1 MALRHFRVLLRRQ
14 STTCQSG
21 SCHSMLPAL
30 GNAQLWHPPLHHPQ
44 QHRTVVT
51 STASATTTAL
61 ASPNTATFV
70 VAGRR
75 CRASK
80 PVAALATRAFVT
92 ASIAPLAPP
101 TKPKKTFKRAGA
113 DTTTTAVAAESD
125 STADK
130 GGADAAAGAAA
141 GEGGGEKAKEG
152 GDGDGGDG
160 QEKKEGEGE
169 YSGGSD
175 WMYWAAGAVG
185 AILIS
190 AYTFVDT
197 LQHNE
202 NFRTS
207 MDESMPQVRT
217 MHRVLPS
224 RQVAP
229 CPTPLTCCCC
239 CCCVCVWASGTT
251 LTGHQLCARVDG
263 H

>member
-1 MALRHFRVLLRRQ
+1 M
-14 STTCQSG
+14 
-21 SCHSMLPAL
+21 
-30 GNAQLWHPPLHHPQ
+30 
-44 QHRTVVT
+44 
-51 STASATTTAL
+51 
-61 ASPNTATFV
+61 
-70 VAGRR
+70 
-75 CRASK
+75 
-80 PVAALATRAFVT
+80 
-92 ASIAPLAPP
+92 APLAPP

-113 DTTTTAVAAESD
+113 DTTTTAVAAEGD

-141 GEGGGEKAKEG
+141 GEGGDEKAKEG

-160 QEKKEGEGE
+160 QEKKEGEEE

-217 MHRVLPS
+217 THRVLPS
-224 RQVAP
+224 GASASLPNTTDALLLLLYV
-229 CPTPLTCCCC
+229 
-239 CCCVCVWASGTT
+239 CVCVCASGTT